1 MWLTVLCCI
10 FCLSFTASCYSE
22 TWCYS
27 GHISLAFPHSG
38 SNYHTEPQVWN
49 TSNFFEL
56 STNFCPS
63 SSYPPRAKA
72 CPLPQSCFKFIQTF
86 CFLLLTIQWQDLFP
100 GSFLTTLYFHDWTSR
115 WSSVFFILE
124 RTSHHVSS
132 YMWLLKELLGTQH
145 FLKYWNVC
153 IWRWVVFA
161 GS

>member
-1 MWLTVLCCI
+1 MFKAAVTEKAVFMWLTVLCCI
-10 FCLSFTASCYSE
+10 FCLSFTASCNSE

-38 SNYHTEPQVWN
+38 SNYHTEPQVRN

-100 GSFLTTLYFHDWTSR
+100 GSFLTTLYFHDWTS
-115 WSSVFFILE
+115 
-124 RTSHHVSS
+124 H
-132 YMWLLKELLGTQH
+132 
-145 FLKYWNVC
+145 
-153 IWRWVVFA
+153 
-161 GS
+161 